1 MRQIHLDYQRRRANY
16 PARVLLVVGCLA
28 AAAASYG
35 AWTQAQSNSA
45 LEEKLA
51 RLEHQRPEQPE
62 RSGDKANP
70 ALASEL
76 REAHVLEAALNR
88 RWSELFQAIEQV
100 KNADIALLSLEP
112 DADKGSLLVT
122 AEARNYDAML
132 AYLQR
137 LEQTSV
143 LRNALL
149 VQHNVQQ
156 KVAER
161 PIRFTLSAI
170 WEQSP

>member
-1 MRQIHLDYQRRRANY
+1 MRRINLDYQRRRTNY

-28 AAAASYG
+28 AAVASYG
-35 AWTQAQSNSA
+35 AWTQAQSLSV

-51 RLEHQRPEQPE
+51 RLDRQRPERLE
-62 RSGDKANP
+62 RRDDKANP
-70 ALASEL
+70 ALTSEL
-76 REAHVLEAALNR
+76 REAHALQAALNR
-88 RWSELFQAIEQV
+88 RWRELFDAIEHAQ
-100 KNADIALLSLEP
+100 NPDIALLSIEP
-112 DADKGSLLVT
+112 DAGKGSLLVS
-122 AEARNYDAML
+122 AEARNYAAML
-132 AYLQR
+132 AYLQC
-137 LEQTSV
+137 LEQTPV

-156 KVAER
+156 KVAEH